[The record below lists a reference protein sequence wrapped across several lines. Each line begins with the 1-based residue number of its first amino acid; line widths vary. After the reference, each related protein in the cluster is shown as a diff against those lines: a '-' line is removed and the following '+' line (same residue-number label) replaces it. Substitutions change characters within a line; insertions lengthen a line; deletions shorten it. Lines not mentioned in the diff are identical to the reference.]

1 MGVDRAL
8 RHNGTSVSVD
18 GTSSNLALC
27 IRRNPVARLAFS
39 SISHGSGRRS
49 ADALRSGDECA
60 SNGHQCRVDA
70 RDRNAAHGASG
81 EPDVARCDIANA
93 VAVIGRPSATRNV

>member
-18 GTSSNLALC
+18 GTSSDLALC
-27 IRRNPVARLAFS
+27 ILRNPVARLAFS
-39 SISHGSGRRS
+39 SISLGSGRRS

-93 VAVIGRPSATRNV
+93 VAVIGRPSAARNV